1 MISGYN
7 SNFIEDPLNI
17 AKSNIE
23 LSGSL
28 KQNENNE
35 NHHFEN
41 VDGLSLIQ
49 NNQSISPDEVNKIE
63 LSCSFDNNDDKK
75 MESKNENGNILRD
88 ATIEFVMNI
97 NVCKDKNISKDKND
111 NTTFTNKNEENYGRE
126 ISIEGKNK
134 IPDGCN
140 CTCNAF

>member
-28 KQNENNE
+28 KQNENNK